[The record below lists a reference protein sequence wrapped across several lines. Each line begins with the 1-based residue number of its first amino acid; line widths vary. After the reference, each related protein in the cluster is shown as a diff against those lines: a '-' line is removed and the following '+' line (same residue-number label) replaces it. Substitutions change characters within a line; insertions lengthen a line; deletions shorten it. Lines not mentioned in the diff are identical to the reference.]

1 MVLRQPIF
9 YAWRLLGEVQERTF
23 AQLVAGHQRP
33 GHQLPAFHKRL
44 VFVGEQA
51 ERGAAQNL
59 VEGGLPVPCPRD
71 GLYRLRRLREV
82 PIIALGAEKARVKR
96 EIPGLAG
103 SKWCRAPS
111 RRAKLFRLSLASR
124 LRALSDVRRG

>member
-1 MVLRQPIF
+1 
-9 YAWRLLGEVQERTF
+9 
-23 AQLVAGHQRP
+23 VAGHQRP

-82 PIIALGAEKARVKR
+82 PIVALGAEESQGEKGNTGSCRVEVVSGAVPEGEALQALPR
-96 EIPGLAG
+96 LALEG
-103 SKWCRAPS
+103 VE
-111 RRAKLFRLSLASR
+111 RRP
-124 LRALSDVRRG
+124 